1 MASTDGTRESA
12 SDDDRRNDDAAGR
25 PHRYGGKVVFIT
37 GVARGQGREHAVRFA
52 AEGARII
59 GVDACTDMEHTPY
72 PMATEDDLAETV
84 GLVESS
90 GGQIHAE
97 VADVRDIDRLREAFI
112 AGFDRFGRI
121 DVVVANAGVY
131 SPTPVRWTTSEQWA
145 EAIDINLT
153 GVFNTVRVA
162 VRRMVDQNEGGAIAI
177 TSSIAGLK
185 GMYGCAAYNASKHG
199 LVGFMRSIALELAPN
214 QIRVNTVHPT
224 SVATPMIINDTFP
237 RFIRGDL
244 DEPTTDDVAEFLR
257 PQQPMGMPWIEP
269 SDMADT
275 VLWLCSDEARYVTG
289 VTLPV
294 DGGALLR

>member
-1 MASTDGTRESA
+1 MASIDETRGRG
-12 SDDDRRNDDAAGR
+12 SDDGAGNDGDGR
-25 PHRYGGKVVFIT
+25 AHRYEGKVVFIT
-37 GVARGQGREHAVRFA
+37 GLARGQGREHAVRFA
-52 AEGARII
+52 SEGARII
-59 GVDACTDMEHTPY
+59 GVDACSDMEHTPY
-72 PMATEDDLAETV
+72 PMATRDDLAETV
-84 GLVESS
+84 RRVESV

-97 VADVRDIDRLREAFI
+97 VADVRDLDRLREAFI

-121 DVVVANAGVY
+121 DVVVANAGIY
-131 SPTPVRWTTSEQWA
+131 SPTPVRWTTAEQWA
-145 EAIDINLT
+145 ETIDINLT

-162 VRRMVDQNEGGAIAI
+162 VRRMIDQNEGGAIAI

-224 SVATPMIINDTFP
+224 SVDTPMIINDVFP
-237 RFIRGDL
+237 KFIRSDL
-244 DEPTTDDVAEFLR
+244 EEPTTDDVADFLR
-257 PQQPMGMPWIEP
+257 PQQPMGIPWIEA
-269 SDMADT
+269 SDIADA

-289 VTLPV
+289 VALPV